1 MGAGNLSSLMN
12 FVSFSEYLG
21 LPVDGFEKEFASL
34 LMKLEGRKMVL
45 HKGGAEG
52 WALGTK
58 GDPCLHLV
66 LIGSFRSWRA

>member
-1 MGAGNLSSLMN
+1 MGSGNLSSLMN

-45 HKGGAEG
+45 HKGGCRG
-52 WALGTK
+52 ALGTK
-58 GDPCLHLV
+58 GDPCLRPI

>member
-45 HKGGAEG
+45 HRGGVQRG
-52 WALGTK
+52 GL
-58 GDPCLHLV
+58 
-66 LIGSFRSWRA
+66 